1 MVSTKTALSR
11 VLFVVY
17 LLAIAVLCF
26 ASFGSMS
33 SISKEIAGV
42 PTDKVVHFIMFLPFP
57 ILSYLSFDHQGKKW
71 WKSLLFV
78 LASLGVGCLVAWG
91 TELVQGQLSY
101 RSKDL
106 HDFYADSL
114 ALCLSSIIVLISD
127 LRRKK

>member
-17 LLAIAVLCF
+17 LIAIAVLCF

-33 SISKEIAGV
+33 SIAREIAGI

-57 ILSYLSFDHQGKKW
+57 ILSYLSFDHPGKKW

-78 LASLGVGCLVAWG
+78 LASLGAGCLVAWG
-91 TELVQGQLSY
+91 TEFIQGQLSY
-101 RSKDL
+101 RTKDL

-114 ALCLSSIIVLISD
+114 ALLISSVVVLISD